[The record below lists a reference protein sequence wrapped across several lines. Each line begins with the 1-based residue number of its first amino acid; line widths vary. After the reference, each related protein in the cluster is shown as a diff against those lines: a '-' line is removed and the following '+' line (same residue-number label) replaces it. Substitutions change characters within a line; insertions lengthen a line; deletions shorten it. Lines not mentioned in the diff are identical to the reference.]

1 MTLIRLSLNVLG
13 DGGRPVCQMC
23 TKRHVPCER
32 PTAERKFVVYTATSA
47 SSQLAQQVGD
57 IDSLQTADQPAVV
70 QQNSTR
76 QPVSCDERIW
86 FRIPEPASPAEDLH
100 NGIISGLFHHYV
112 EHLASWYDLC
122 EHNRPFE
129 SLVPSRALEV
139 PIVFNAVIAFAAQ
152 HKALDDSR
160 FEHCSTSY
168 HSACISGLLSGI
180 PEFNSTLQED
190 YLVAACLLRSY
201 EILKGRRS

>member
-32 PTAERKFVVYTATSA
+32 LTAERKFVVYTATSA

-70 QQNSTR
+70 QQSSTR